1 MSFGTMT
8 FGAVGRSVIVAM
20 ILWTNLSIVPRAEA
34 ADWTTVEIVRTE
46 AMSDTSS
53 PIFQGK
59 DEKGP
64 FGRSKISLRCADEGW
79 GSVSLERV
87 RGRFALDHQLGL
99 KSWPE
104 VTQALQKNG
113 DAYLRGE
120 RLKFREIFVHDD
132 SGPIHPRDELAAFG
146 DSEKG
151 FKYKFAK
158 FDECSKVETETLMPG
173 QICVVTLQVMAPDK
187 TKVPSKTKAP
197 SKTMVPAG
205 HVRYRSIKCTPNE
218 SNASAVSAPASP
230 AGETGNAVKKTTA
243 P

>member
-1 MSFGTMT
+1 MSFGKMI
-8 FGAVGRSVIVAM
+8 FGASRSLLIVTS
-20 ILWTNLSIVPRAEA
+20 ILWTTFAVNSEASAEE
-34 ADWTTVEIVRTE
+34 WRNVELVRTE
-46 AMSDTSS
+46 DMSDTSS

-64 FGRSKISLRCADEGW
+64 LGRSKVTLRCADEGW

-87 RGRFALDHQLGL
+87 RGRFALDHELGL

-104 VTQALQKNG
+104 LNKALEKQT

-132 SGPIHPRDELAAFG
+132 SGPAHPRDELAAFG

-151 FKYKFAK
+151 YKYRFAK
-158 FDECSKVETETLMPG
+158 FDECSKVDTEALKPG
-173 QICVVTLQVMAPDK
+173 QTCVVTLQIK
-187 TKVPSKTKAP
+187 GTSKKSGGT
-197 SKTMVPAG
+197 G
-205 HVRYRSIKCTPNE
+205 HVRYRSIKCEPKPGAGT
-218 SNASAVSAPASP
+218 ASASPSSATNPP
-230 AGETGNAVKKTTA
+230 HVGNSVADPRKTRGGKTA